1 MNYMDSVKIS
11 PNKSIH
17 TLNCKGKLVS
27 LEEPVIMGIINVTP
41 DSFFL
46 NSSSI
51 SPETCVEKAGKMLK
65 EGAIFLD
72 IGGQS
77 TRPGSVRIEAQEELD
92 RVLPVI
98 TAILQ
103 EFPDALLSIDTY
115 HHKVAEYAVKAGV
128 SMVNDIS
135 AGMLDD
141 KMIGTVASLGVPFI
155 AMHMK
160 GAPEYMQ
167 ELAVYDDILLEI
179 VDYFIKTLDRCRKA
193 GIRDVVL
200 DPGFGFAKTAEQ
212 SFAILN
218 KLAEF
223 QILDCPILVGISR
236 KSMIYKTLK
245 TDSNHALNGTTVLN
259 TLAISKGATILRV
272 HDVKEAYEVIQLYRA
287 TILRK

>member
-1 MNYMDSVKIS
+1 MDSVKIS

-27 LEEPVIMGIINVTP
+27 LEEPAIMGIINVTP

-51 SPETCVEKAGKMLK
+51 SPEACVQKAGKMLK
-65 EGAIFLD
+65 EGALFLD

-77 TRPGSVRIEAQEELD
+77 TRPGSIRIEAQEELD

-135 AGMLDD
+135 AGLLDD
-141 KMIGTVASLGVPFI
+141 KMIHTVAALGVPFI

-212 SFAILN
+212 SFDILN
-218 KLAEF
+218 QLAEF

-259 TLAISKGATILRV
+259 TLAVSKGATILRV
-272 HDVKEAYEVIQLYRA
+272 HDVKQAHEVIQLYRA
-287 TILRK
+287 TISRT